1 MNAIFEAISSLP
13 RRKILAYLAEADLNA
28 GEIAERFVM
37 SKPAVT
43 KHLQILQNAGLITS
57 EKKGQFVIY
66 SLTQESLT
74 NTLNGFMSSL
84 CPVASPLKKESAKIA
99 KNRLKAKDN

>member
-13 RRKILAYLAEADLNA
+13 RRKILAFLAEADLNA
-28 GEIAERFVM
+28 GEIAERFDM

-43 KHLQILQNAGLITS
+43 KHLQILQNAGLISS

-74 NTLNGFMSSL
+74 NTLNGFLSSL
-84 CPVASPLKKESAKIA
+84 CPVARPLKKESFNLAIDKAKI
-99 KNRLKAKDN
+99 KDN

>member
-28 GEIAERFVM
+28 GEIAERFDM

-66 SLTQESLT
+66 SLTQDSLT

-84 CPVASPLKKESAKIA
+84 CPVAGPLKKKVR
-99 KNRLKAKDN
+99 KLQKTN

>member
-1 MNAIFEAISSLP
+1 MNSIFEAISSLP

-28 GEIAERFVM
+28 GEISERFDM

-66 SLTQESLT
+66 TLTQESLT
-74 NTLNGFMSSL
+74 NTLNGFLSSL
-84 CPVASPLKKESAKIA
+84 CPVAGPLKKESAEIVKS
-99 KNRLKAKDN
+99 KLDKKEN

>member
-1 MNAIFEAISSLP
+1 MDAIFEAISSLP

-28 GEIAERFVM
+28 GEIAERFDM

-66 SLTQESLT
+66 SLTQNNLV
-74 NTLNGFMSSL
+74 NALNGFISSL
-84 CPVASPLKKESAKIA
+84 CPVAAPLKKESVEIA
-99 KNRLKAKDN
+99 KQQLKPNQD

>member
-1 MNAIFEAISSLP
+1 MDAIFEAISSLP
-13 RRKILAYLAEADLNA
+13 RRKILAYLAEANLNA
-28 GEIAERFVM
+28 GEIAERFDM

-66 SLTQESLT
+66 SITQNNLI
-74 NTLNGFMSSL
+74 NTLNGFISSL
-84 CPVASPLKKESAKIA
+84 CPVAAPIKKESAEIA
-99 KNRLKAKDN
+99 KNHLKNNKD